1 MSGDEDSLRMSPEGP
16 GVDCDQGREEV
27 RLWVEA
33 ISSGGDIATLIT
45 QEQAQQSEGKETQ
58 YKDCQTSLLTIL
70 VAASKHVNCLT
81 ILVIDFLSLFTK
93 MTTTH

>member
-1 MSGDEDSLRMSPEGP
+1 MSGDEDSLRMSPGVP

-33 ISSGGDIATLIT
+33 ISSGGDIAALIT

>member
-58 YKDCQTSLLTIL
+58 YKDCQTSLLTIF
-70 VAASKHVNCLT
+70 VAASKHGLT

>member
-1 MSGDEDSLRMSPEGP
+1 MSGDEDSLRLSP
-16 GVDCDQGREEV
+16 GVPGVYCDQGREEV

-33 ISSGGDIATLIT
+33 ISSGGDIAALIT

>member
-1 MSGDEDSLRMSPEGP
+1 MSGDEDSLRVSPEGP

-45 QEQAQQSEGKETQ
+45 QEQAQQS
-58 YKDCQTSLLTIL
+58 
-70 VAASKHVNCLT
+70 
-81 ILVIDFLSLFTK
+81 
-93 MTTTH
+93 